1 VRFCETIDAVESGTH
16 EETPLPALDTN
27 DDIKDEMLD
36 GERAEKIREY
46 LERFEYA
53 SREHVLF
60 EIFWSTSIR
69 AGTLH
74 SLDLE
79 DFQA

>member
-1 VRFCETIDAVESGTH
+1 
-16 EETPLPALDTN
+16 
-27 DDIKDEMLD
+27 MLD

-60 EIFWSTSIR
+60 EIF
-69 AGTLH
+69 
-74 SLDLE
+74 
-79 DFQA
+79 